1 MSFIYK
7 KREREREEEREREKT
22 DPRTC
27 IRCVPLLSFLDVR
40 PIHGS
45 AFRTVILVGQCWD
58 KQQQHAHK

>member
-7 KREREREEEREREKT
+7 KNEGERERREEERKREKT

-27 IRCVPLLSFLDVR
+27 IRCVPLLSLDVR

-45 AFRTVILVGQCWD
+45 AFRTVILVGQC
-58 KQQQHAHK
+58 